1 VQRAMKRGAVEDF
14 WTLAA
19 KPKLLPRETR
29 EYVPM
34 ILAAIVI
41 ARNPAQYG
49 FDLGGAPPVEYDKVT
64 VPGPVDLRRAA
75 ELAGVSVNEIQD
87 LNPELR
93 RWTTPV
99 RYPGYQLKVP
109 RGSGEVLAAK
119 LTDKGDVQM
128 ASLKWHTVKKGET
141 LNTIARKLRVSRT
154 DLAEANYLSSKAR
167 VKPGQNLIIP
177 VEPSALLA
185 GRPDR
190 PAAVTA
196 SRPVVAAGT
205 VVAEAT
211 SPERV
216 RVVYEVKRGD
226 TLSSVARLF
235 KTTVA
240 SLKLWNHLR
249 TDQLVPGARLTVFKA
264 KPRG

>member
-1 VQRAMKRGAVEDF
+1 MDDAC
-14 WTLAA
+14 
-19 KPKLLPRETR
+19 P
-29 EYVPM
+29 
-34 ILAAIVI
+34 
-41 ARNPAQYG
+41 
-49 FDLGGAPPVEYDKVT
+49 
-64 VPGPVDLRRAA
+64 
-75 ELAGVSVNEIQD
+75 
-87 LNPELR
+87 
-93 RWTTPV
+93 
-99 RYPGYQLKVP
+99 YPGYQLKVP
-109 RGSGEVLAAK
+109 RGTGDVLAAK
-119 LTDKGDVQM
+119 LTDNGDVQM

-154 DLAEANYLSSKAR
+154 DLAEANYLSAKAR
-167 VKPGQNLIIP
+167 VQPGQNLIIP

-190 PAAVTA
+190 PAAVAA
-196 SRPVVAAGT
+196 SRPVVPAGT

-216 RVVYEVKRGD
+216 RIVYEVKRGD

-240 SLKLWNHLR
+240 SLKLWNRLR
-249 TDQLVPGARLTVFKA
+249 TNQLVPGARLTVFKA